1 MGGAAGTGA
10 RYLVSGWAL
19 DWLGMRFPF
28 GTLVVNVV
36 GSFLISAIM
45 QVALA
50 TDLVSPELRLVLTVG
65 FLGGFTTF
73 SSFSYETVKLLQ
85 DGAWLV
91 AGLNIAA
98 NVFGCLAACFV
109 GFAVSKWALGA

>member
-1 MGGAAGTGA
+1 
-10 RYLVSGWAL
+10 
-19 DWLGMRFPF
+19 MRFPF